1 MRPALTPTIADLYL
15 AFRQAKTAL
24 YFERRGVGLHELAEY
39 ENDLPNKLRELKLAI
54 ERQPWF
60 DTLPIGETWV
70 VPKRFRESRDEGDD
84 IVRIGTQHDLKLQR
98 PIDIQ
103 LRVSPS
109 PEFAIMEVLYLWR
122 FGGALDALLSKH
134 VLGYRLDVREQKVVP
149 HRRWLFEYWP
159 RRYQQFRTAPL
170 DAARD
175 ALARGEQV
183 LVISGDFASF

>member
-1 MRPALTPTIADLYL
+1 
-15 AFRQAKTAL
+15 
-24 YFERRGVGLHELAEY
+24 RRGVGLHELAEY

-60 DTLPIGETWV
+60 DTLPTGETWV

-84 IVRIGTQHDLKLQR
+84 VVRIGTQHDFEAQR

-122 FGGALDALLSKH
+122 FGGALDALLSQH
-134 VLGYRLDVREQKVVP
+134 VLGYRLDVREQ
-149 HRRWLFEYWP
+149 
-159 RRYQQFRTAPL
+159 
-170 DAARD
+170 
-175 ALARGEQV
+175 
-183 LVISGDFASF
+183 